1 MKTLIVGAG
10 ATGGYIGVQLLR
22 AGRDVTFLVRPKTL
36 ARLNSDGI
44 RIRDS
49 SASYDGM
56 SPTEVKAITT
66 DDLDGTYDAVLLAVR
81 SDVVASAIEDLYA
94 AVGSGTRIV
103 PVVNGM
109 AHLPLLIDAFGE
121 DVVLGAAAKLATSL
135 LPDGTI
141 DEVAPG
147 VQFDIGGLD
156 GLDSV
161 ETNRVAGAFAV
172 TGIAVSVSNSIRM
185 VMWEKFAFITSTAVL
200 TCLTGAVIGSVATA
214 DGGPT
219 LAGRVL
225 DEVAMIVAAEG
236 YPLSDSTTTTLT
248 ALLTDPSSR
257 FAPSMF
263 RDLHAGRPVETAVF
277 GDMAARARRHHIAT
291 PLLDATIVAVNVR
304 QQLH

>member
-10 ATGGYIGVQLLR
+10 ATGGYIGVQLLG
-22 AGRDVTFLVRPKTL
+22 AGRDVTFLVRQKTL
-36 ARLNSDGI
+36 ARLTSDGI
-44 RIRDS
+44 RIRDGECVS
-49 SASYDGM
+49 HYDADAVT
-56 SPTEVKAITT
+56 TE
-66 DDLDGTYDAVLLAVR
+66 DLDSTYDAVLLAVR
-81 SDVVASAIEDLYA
+81 GDAVASAIEDLRP

-109 AHLPLLIDAFGE
+109 AHVPLLADAFGE

-147 VQFDIGGLD
+147 VQFDIGALH

-161 ETNRVAGAFAV
+161 ENNRVADEFAV
-172 TGIAVSVSNSIRM
+172 TGIAVTVSNSIRM

-214 DGGPT
+214 DGGVT

-225 DEVAMIVAAEG
+225 DEVATVAAAEG
-236 YPLSDSTTTTLT
+236 IRS
-248 ALLTDPSSR
+248 
-257 FAPSMF
+257 
-263 RDLHAGRPVETAVF
+263 
-277 GDMAARARRHHIAT
+277 AT
-291 PLLDATIVAVNVR
+291 PPRPRSWLSSPIPGSRRRCSATFTPDGPWR
-304 QQLH
+304 QRYSPIWPPAPDDTTSPPRC